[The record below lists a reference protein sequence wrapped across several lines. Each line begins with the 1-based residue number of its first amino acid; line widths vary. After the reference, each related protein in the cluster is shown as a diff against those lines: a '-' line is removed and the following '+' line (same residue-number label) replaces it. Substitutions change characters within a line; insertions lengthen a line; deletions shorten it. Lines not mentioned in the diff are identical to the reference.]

1 MYVYYK
7 EVSRPVKN
15 LTEKLL
21 AKQELKSVEQIVN
34 SLVDAIE
41 SRDFITGSHCE
52 RVATLSEAFGQFL
65 NLSPQ
70 KIRELKWGA
79 YIHDVGKICI
89 ADSILMKPDKL
100 SDEEF
105 EIMKQHTLIGEK
117 ICQPIKPLWGT
128 LPIIRSHHERWD
140 GSGYPDGLKGWQ
152 IPRLAQIFQ
161 FLDIYDAL
169 TSEGP
174 YKKPF
179 SKKEAG
185 EILWEETNLGW
196 RNPQLMEQFSKFMLT
211 IDN

>member
-1 MYVYYK
+1 MYVYK
-7 EVSRPVKN
+7 MEASRPVKN

-21 AKQELKSVEQIVN
+21 AKQELESVEQIIT

-65 NLSPQ
+65 NLSTR
-70 KIRELKWGA
+70 KIRDLKWGG
-79 YIHDVGKICI
+79 YIHDVGKIGI
-89 ADSILMKPDKL
+89 PDSILMKPGKL
-100 SDEEF
+100 THEEF

-117 ICQPIKPLWGT
+117 ICRPIKLLRGT

-152 IPRLAQIFQ
+152 IPELAQIFQ

-169 TSEGP
+169 TSERP

-179 SKKEAG
+179 TKKEAV